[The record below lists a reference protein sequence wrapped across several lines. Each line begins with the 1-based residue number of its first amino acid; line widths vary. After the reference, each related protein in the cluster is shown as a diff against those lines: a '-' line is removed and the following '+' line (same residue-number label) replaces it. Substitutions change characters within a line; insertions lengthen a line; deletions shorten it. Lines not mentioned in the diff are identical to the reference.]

1 MKDGEQ
7 NCINQSGNQANLRE
21 RETEKPDNSNMEHEQ
36 RKNNKSSTKQV
47 ELIHLKEEIKRI
59 KRTVDILLER
69 Q

>member
-1 MKDGEQ
+1 
-7 NCINQSGNQANLRE
+7 
-21 RETEKPDNSNMEHEQ
+21 MEHEQ

>member
-1 MKDGEQ
+1 
-7 NCINQSGNQANLRE
+7 
-21 RETEKPDNSNMEHEQ
+21 MEHEQ

-69 Q
+69 QWLETLKDNEETSTETKKNQKIKQK